1 MIPAIV
7 VKGTK
12 EEVEAELQKHK
23 LCLPPRELFGEPV
36 ENPPGFPEPSV
47 RCLVRKVKPVEN
59 PFVMDI
65 LREWKEEPR
74 TSLLDY

>member
-12 EEVEAELQKHK
+12 DEVEAELRKHK
-23 LCLPPRELFGEPV
+23 LCLPPKELYGEPT
-36 ENPPGFPEPSV
+36 ENPPGFPAPSM
-47 RCLVRKVKPVEN
+47 RCLVHKVKPVEN
-59 PFVMDI
+59 PFVIDI
-65 LREWKEEPR
+65 LREWEEEPQ